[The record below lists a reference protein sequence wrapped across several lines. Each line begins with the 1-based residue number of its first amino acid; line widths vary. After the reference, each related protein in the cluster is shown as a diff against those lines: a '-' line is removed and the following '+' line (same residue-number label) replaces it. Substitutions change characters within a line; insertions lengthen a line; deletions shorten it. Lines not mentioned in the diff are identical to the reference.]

1 MFTRD
6 NGLLMTP
13 GLILGVGLL
22 VLNHNIKS
30 VFALPAALLVIP
42 AGFYAI
48 LYASGNDLDDA
59 RLALGT
65 GWVANVSTSNNTQ
78 FWHTWNGF
86 QFKHVKLAKVLPSV
100 ISTWFAMFFVVA
112 FGSCLDVAAIQME
125 LGRRLDFNKELKTVG
140 ISNILSGLTGGF
152 TGMGDSFFLLAASEH
167 GVLLK
172 LQHCRTALVAL
183 SFVHILLQRTCA
195 LSAALRHLLLHSL
208 TVASNA
214 LFARCIVK
222 VTDCIAV
229 APWWSVGSSAGSY
242 IFSQTIF
249 TMRAGVESS
258 LNGIVIVLCLFIF
271 FAMPISLVSEC
282 CYACREPRGGAMLV
296 LTWASTVGQHPAG
309 TPLPHLLRVA
319 ALPVLVSC

>member
-1 MFTRD
+1 MFYFSGWKAVFTRD

-152 TGMGDSFFLLAASEH
+152 TGTED
-167 GVLLK
+167 
-172 LQHCRTALVAL
+172 
-183 SFVHILLQRTCA
+183 TC
-195 LSAALRHLLLHSL
+195 
-208 TVASNA
+208 
-214 LFARCIVK
+214 
-222 VTDCIAV
+222 
-229 APWWSVGSSAGSY
+229 
-242 IFSQTIF
+242 
-249 TMRAGVESS
+249 
-258 LNGIVIVLCLFIF
+258 
-271 FAMPISLVSEC
+271 
-282 CYACREPRGGAMLV
+282 
-296 LTWASTVGQHPAG
+296 
-309 TPLPHLLRVA
+309 
-319 ALPVLVSC
+319 

>member
-1 MFTRD
+1 MFYFLGWKAVFTRD

-152 TGMGDSFFLLAASEH
+152 TGTGTH
-167 GVLLK
+167 
-172 LQHCRTALVAL
+172 
-183 SFVHILLQRTCA
+183 
-195 LSAALRHLLLHSL
+195 
-208 TVASNA
+208 ASNA
-214 LFARCIVK
+214 PRQSTACCSSCSI
-222 VTDCIAV
+222 V
-229 APWWSVGSSAGSY
+229 AP
-242 IFSQTIF
+242 
-249 TMRAGVESS
+249 
-258 LNGIVIVLCLFIF
+258 
-271 FAMPISLVSEC
+271 P
-282 CYACREPRGGAMLV
+282 
-296 LTWASTVGQHPAG
+296 
-309 TPLPHLLRVA
+309 LLRSLSYTYCCSVR
-319 ALPVLVSC
+319 VR